1 MKIYTEVV
9 WSWDDERGELV
20 RESSKSY
27 DYEGPLTLLM
37 PRIDDGNTP
46 QSVQQTIAANKLDTR
61 QFTYPKNT
69 NPGLPHYITFTAKRS
84 YTSTTSTRGQDNG
97 SVVLYMP
104 PDALKTSYSQSI
116 GDVEMGGFIK
126 LASGQDEGAAAALA
140 AGNMSGVAAA
150 ATVLKGKVEG
160 ADKINAVMGAMKAAV
175 GGALKKFGA
184 GTDAGQAISKATG
197 QILNPHKAV
206 VYQGPGGFRT
216 FSFTFQ
222 LVPKSADEAK
232 EIFNIVK
239 FFKKRMHP
247 GTGAGAGINN
257 VSSVTLTYP
266 DEFEI
271 QYFVNNKLADG
282 TDSTKPLFKIHKCFM
297 ESFAVDYTTSSL
309 VSFLDDAQPLTTTIS
324 MGFKETQLL
333 TKADI
338 DAGY

>member
-1 MKIYTEVV
+1 MRIYTEVV
-9 WSWDDERGELV
+9 WSWDDEKGELV
-20 RESSKSY
+20 KESSKSY
-27 DYEGPLTLLM
+27 DYEGPLTLA
-37 PRIDDGNTP
+37 DKEVNTNHP
-46 QSVQQTIAANKLDTR
+46 QNVTGGKYNTGASDN
-61 QFTYPKNT
+61 FTYPKNT

-84 YTSTTSTRGQDNG
+84 YTSTTSTRGQQNG

-104 PDALKTSYSQSI
+104 PDALKTSYTQSI

-140 AGNMSGVAAA
+140 AGNLSGVSAAA
-150 ATVLKGKVEG
+150 EVIKGKIEG
-160 ADKINAVMGAMKAAV
+160 ADKTKVILGAMKAAI

-184 GTDAGQAISKATG
+184 GTQAGQAISKATG

-247 GTGAGAGINN
+247 GTGAGGINDI
-257 VSSVTLTYP
+257 SSVTLTYP

-271 QYFVNNKLADG
+271 QYFVNNKPADG
-282 TDSTKPLFKIHKCFM
+282 KDPTSPLFKIHKCFM

-333 TKADI
+333 TKKDI
-338 DAGY
+338 DEGY

>member
-9 WSWDDERGELV
+9 WSWDDEKGELV
-20 RESSKSY
+20 KESSKSY
-27 DYEGPLTLLM
+27 DYEGPLTLCN
-37 PRIDDGNTP
+37 DF
-46 QSVQQTIAANKLDTR
+46 SVESTIAANKPDLR

-69 NPGLPHYITFTAKRS
+69 NPGLPHYITFTARRS
-84 YTSTTSTRGQDNG
+84 YTSTTSRRGKPNG

-104 PDALKTSYSQSI
+104 PDALKTSYSQAI
-116 GDVEMGGFIK
+116 GDVEMGGFIS
-126 LASGQDEGAAAALA
+126 LAGSNMGDIGAQMAAGNLGEAALA
-140 AGNMSGVAAA
+140 AEVIGGNIA
-150 ATVLKGKVEG
+150 G
-160 ADKINAVMGAMKAAV
+160 ADKKKVMMDTIKTAV

-184 GTDAGQAISKATG
+184 GTQGGQAVSKATG

-216 FSFTFQ
+216 FSYTFQ

-232 EIFNIVK
+232 EIWEIVR

-247 GTGAGAGINN
+247 GTGTGAGINE

-271 QYFVNNKLADG
+271 QYYVNNKLVDG
-282 TDSTKPLFKIHKCFM
+282 TDPTKPLFKIHNCFM

-309 VSFLDDAQPLTTTIS
+309 VSFMDDDQPLTTTIS

-333 TKADI
+333 TKKDI

>member
-1 MKIYTEVV
+1 
-9 WSWDDERGELV
+9 
-20 RESSKSY
+20 
-27 DYEGPLTLLM
+27 M
-37 PRIDDGNTP
+37 PYGYGSTNHPQNTTGGNYNTG
-46 QSVQQTIAANKLDTR
+46 SGDS
-61 QFTYPKNT
+61 FTYPKNT
-69 NPGLPHYITFTAKRS
+69 NPGLPHYIRFIAKRS
-84 YTSTTSTRGQDNG
+84 YTSTTSARGTSNG
-97 SVVLYMP
+97 EVVLYMP
-104 PDALKTSYSQSI
+104 PDALKTSYSQGI
-116 GDVEMGGFIK
+116 GDVEMGGFIT
-126 LASGQDEGAAAALA
+126 LAGSNMGDVGAQMA
-140 AGNMSGVAAA
+140 AGNMSGAAAA
-150 ATVLKGKVEG
+150 ATVIKDNVAGKDTVNV
-160 ADKINAVMGAMKAAV
+160 AKDMGKALV

-184 GTDAGQAISKATG
+184 GTTGGQAVSRATG

-247 GTGAGAGINN
+247 GTGTGAGINE

-271 QYFVNNKLADG
+271 KYYVNNKLVDG
-282 TDSTKPLFKIHKCFM
+282 SDSTKPLFKIHNCFM
-297 ESFAVDYTTSSL
+297 ESFATDYTTSGL
-309 VSFLDDAQPLTTTIS
+309 VSFLDDDQPLTTTIS
-324 MGFKETQLL
+324 MSFKETQLL

>member
-9 WSWDDERGELV
+9 WSWDDERGELI

-27 DYEGPLTLLM
+27 DYEGPLTLFD
-37 PRIDDGNTP
+37 PKGAP
-46 QSVQQTIAANKLDTR
+46 SYSVESVITANKLDTR
-61 QFTYPKNT
+61 EFKYPKNT
-69 NPGLPHYITFTAKRS
+69 NPGLPHYITFIAKRS
-84 YTSTTSTRGQDNG
+84 YTSTTSTRGQSNG

-116 GDVEMGGFIK
+116 GDVEMGGFIALAGSDMKATGAQMAGGDFTGAMASALAIKGKIAGAEK
-126 LASGQDEGAAAALA
+126 LNILADVGKAAA
-140 AGNMSGVAAA
+140 
-150 ATVLKGKVEG
+150 
-160 ADKINAVMGAMKAAV
+160 
-175 GGALKKFGA
+175 GGALKRFA
-184 GTDAGQAISKATG
+184 GTQGGQAVSKATG

-206 VYQGPGGFRT
+206 VYQGPNGFRT
-216 FSFTFQ
+216 FSFTFV

-247 GTGAGAGINN
+247 GTGTGAGINN
-257 VSSVTLTYP
+257 ISSVTLTYP

-271 QYFVNNKLADG
+271 KYYVNNKEVDG
-282 TDSTKPLFKIHKCFM
+282 SDSTKPLFKIHNCFM
-297 ESFAVDYTTSSL
+297 ESFSTDYTTSSL
-309 VSFLDDAQPLTTTIS
+309 VSFLDDDQPLTTTIS

-333 TKADI
+333 TKTDI

>member
-1 MKIYTEVV
+1 MGSPHDNTSVV
-9 WSWDDERGELV
+9 AV
-20 RESSKSY
+20 MES
-27 DYEGPLTLLM
+27 
-37 PRIDDGNTP
+37 
-46 QSVQQTIAANKLDTR
+46 NKLDTR
-61 QFTYPKNT
+61 QFKYPKNT
-69 NPGLPHYITFTAKRS
+69 NPGLPHYITFTALRS

-140 AGNMSGVAAA
+140 AGNMSGVSAAA
-150 ATVLKGKVEG
+150 EVIKGKIAG
-160 ADKINAVMGAMKAAV
+160 ADKTNVIMGAMKAAV
-175 GGALKKFGA
+175 GGALKRFGA
-184 GTDAGQAISKATG
+184 GTQAGQAVSKATG

-216 FSFTFQ
+216 FSFTFV

-257 VSSVTLTYP
+257 ISSVTLTYP

-271 QYFVNNKLADG
+271 QYFINNKPADG
-282 TDSTKPLFKIHKCFM
+282 FDHTRPLFKIHNCFM
-297 ESFAVDYTTSSL
+297 ESFAADYTTSGT
-309 VSFLDDAQPLTTTIS
+309 VSFMDDKQPVTTTIS

-333 TKADI
+333 TQKDI